1 MILNN
6 KIIKNVQARNQDF
19 LWRQCWKGR
28 IISFHLQCLSYKLTD
43 PPDIARAPD
52 NKHEYYLKSVLKKI
66 FPDEP
71 KGGDPTAFG
80 NVHPRICV
88 VSYF

>member
-1 MILNN
+1 MLEGE
-6 KIIKNVQARNQDF
+6 DYT
-19 LWRQCWKGR
+19 
-28 IISFHLQCLSYKLTD
+28 FHLQCRSYKLTD

-52 NKHEYYLKSVLKKI
+52 NKEENYIKSVLTKI

-71 KGGDPTAFG
+71 KGEDPTAFG